1 MTGQTMGKATHRPT
15 GGDVGG
21 LQEGAVRAQWWKPRR
36 APGMPRRPDTERGL
50 RPSRLGR
57 SLRQGGRGP
66 RGSRCR
72 RNICYEQG
80 VTAGRSGPM
89 LPFAAGGWG
98 GRPPSAAGPVAD
110 ADSAPCAAGDTT
122 APGVRV
128 RQGWGVGAR
137 TRGGGG
143 EGSALGAEVRGEGV
157 GTEGKQRGLS
167 ESRPQRPSVWMP
179 TSGGPAT
186 AGQRP
191 RAH

>member
-1 MTGQTMGKATHRPT
+1 MQAQH
-15 GGDVGG
+15 
-21 LQEGAVRAQWWKPRR
+21 LLRAGRD
-36 APGMPRRPDTERGL
+36 RRPERPDAAL
-50 RPSRLGR
+50 RRGRLGR
-57 SLRQGGRGP
+57 PTAERCGRGL
-66 RGSRCR
+66 G
-72 RNICYEQG
+72 QG
-80 VTAGRSGPM
+80 AG
-89 LPFAAGGWG
+89 
-98 GRPPSAAGPVAD
+98 AAGPVAD

-137 TRGGGG
+137 TRGGVG

>member
-1 MTGQTMGKATHRPT
+1 MVTGQTMGKATHRPT

-36 APGMPRRPDTERGL
+36 APGMPRRPDAERGL

-98 GRPPSAAGPVAD
+98 GRPPSA
-110 ADSAPCAAGDTT
+110 
-122 APGVRV
+122 
-128 RQGWGVGAR
+128 VG
-137 TRGGGG
+137 
-143 EGSALGAEVRGEGV
+143 GA
-157 GTEGKQRGLS
+157 
-167 ESRPQRPSVWMP
+167 
-179 TSGGPAT
+179 
-186 AGQRP
+186 
-191 RAH
+191 

>member
-1 MTGQTMGKATHRPT
+1 MQAQH
-15 GGDVGG
+15 
-21 LQEGAVRAQWWKPRR
+21 LLRAGRD
-36 APGMPRRPDTERGL
+36 RRPERPDAAL
-50 RPSRLGR
+50 RRGRLGR
-57 SLRQGGRGP
+57 PTAERCGRGL
-66 RGSRCR
+66 G
-72 RNICYEQG
+72 QG
-80 VTAGRSGPM
+80 AG
-89 LPFAAGGWG
+89 
-98 GRPPSAAGPVAD
+98 AAGPVAD

-137 TRGGGG
+137 TRGG
-143 EGSALGAEVRGEGV
+143 V

-179 TSGGPAT
+179 TSGGPTT